1 MSRII
6 HYLPEF
12 FLTHHGVTEA
22 ILHMIKA
29 KEKFKKKFN
38 ILCSNEELKINHSYK
53 KYRIPI
59 NHLFRKKFSFPLFSG
74 FNFKKYKDDL
84 FIIHSV
90 FTLQNY
96 MLSKFLKLNNINYL
110 LIPHGGYIDRNIRKN
125 FFKYILKKIWI
136 FFFESEI
143 IKNSKYV
150 ITLTAPEKKDILK
163 NFDIPA
169 KKIKIIET
177 PILYK
182 NYHKV
187 KNKKRI
193 ITSVSRAD
201 IFHKGLDIS
210 LVAFDLS
217 NLKNFEFR
225 LHLTQ
230 YSKSK
235 SKIGKIISKLKNKK
249 NIKVLKPIYKNKKI
263 ELLKNSKIGLFTSRF
278 EAFASS
284 VWESLWYGQEC
295 VVSNDMNQAS
305 LLKKFDIAHVCK
317 NKPEILAKNL
327 IIASKK
333 IKNTSL
339 KRKKLFKFLSQ
350 EQYVKKL
357 FSLINEDIK

>member
-22 ILHMIKA
+22 ILQMIKA

-38 ILCSNEELKINHSYK
+38 VLSLNKEIKINHSYK
-53 KYRIPI
+53 KYRIPVK
-59 NHLFRKKFSFPLFSG
+59 HVFKKKFSIPLLFS
-74 FNFKKYKDDL
+74 FNFKKYKDDI
-84 FIIHSV
+84 FIIHTI
-90 FTLQNY
+90 FTLQSY
-96 MLSKFLKLNNINYL
+96 VLSKFLKFNDISY
-110 LIPHGGYIDRNIRKN
+110 IVVPHGGYIDKNIRKN
-125 FFKYILKKIWI
+125 HFTYVLKKVWI
-136 FFFESEI
+136 FFIETKI
-143 IKNSKYV
+143 LKNSKQ
-150 ITLTAPEKKDILK
+150 IIALTAPEKKDILK

-169 KKIKIIET
+169 KQIKIIEN
-177 PILYK
+177 PILFK
-182 NYHKV
+182 NYTKIE
-187 KNKKRI
+187 NKKKI

-210 LVAFDLS
+210 LKAFDLS

-235 SKIGKIISKLKNKK
+235 NKIAKIISTLKNKEK
-249 NIKVLKPIYKNKKI
+249 VKVLKPIYKNKKI
-263 ELLKNSKIGLFTSRF
+263 ELLKNSKIGLFTSRY

-295 VVSNDMNQAS
+295 VVSNDMNQAP

-327 IIASKK
+327 TIASKK
-333 IKNTSL
+333 IKNTSS
-339 KRKKLFKFLSQ
+339 KRKKT
-350 EQYVKKL
+350 
-357 FSLINEDIK
+357 I

>member
-12 FLTHHGVTEA
+12 FLTRHGVIEA

-29 KEKFKKKFN
+29 KEKFKKRFN
-38 ILCSNEELKINHSYK
+38 ILSSNKKIKINRAYK
-53 KYRIPI
+53 KYRLPVK
-59 NHLFRKKFSFPLFSG
+59 HLFNKKFSFPLLFS
-74 FNFKKYKDDL
+74 FNFKIHKNDL

-96 MLSKFLKLNNINYL
+96 VLSIFLKFNDIPY
-110 LIPHGGYIDRNIRKN
+110 IVVPHGGYIDKNIRKN
-125 FFKYILKKIWI
+125 TLTFIIKKIWI
-136 FFFESEI
+136 FLLESRI
-143 IKNSKYV
+143 LKNSKR
-150 ITLTAPEKKDILK
+150 IIALTSREKKDILK
-163 NFDIPA
+163 NFNISTNRV
-169 KKIKIIET
+169 KIIEY
-177 PILYK
+177 PILFN
-182 NYHKV
+182 NYQKV
-187 KNKKRI
+187 KNKKNI
-193 ITSVSRAD
+193 ITSLCRAD

-210 LVAFDLS
+210 LIAFDLS

-235 SKIGKIISKLKNKK
+235 NKIEKITSTLKKK
-249 NIKVLKPIYKNKKI
+249 EKVKVLKPIYKNKKI
-263 ELLKNSKIGLFTSRF
+263 ELLKNSKIGLFTSRY

-295 VVSNDMNQAS
+295 VVSNDMNQAP

-327 IIASKK
+327 NIASKK
-333 IKNTSL
+333 IKNTSH

-357 FSLINEDIK
+357 FRLINEDIK

>member
-1 MSRII
+1 MPRII

-29 KEKFKKKFN
+29 KEKLKKKFN

-53 KYRIPI
+53 KHRLPI
-59 NHLFRKKFSFPLFSG
+59 KHLFRKKFSFPLFSG
-74 FNFKKYKDDL
+74 LDFEKYKNDL

-96 MLSKFLKLNNINYL
+96 VLSKYLKFNNINYV
-110 LIPHGGYIDRNIRKN
+110 LIPHGGYIHRNLKKN
-125 FFKYILKKIWI
+125 FFTFILKKIWI

-143 IKNSKYV
+143 LKNSKH
-150 ITLTAPEKKDILK
+150 IIALTSREKKDILK
-163 NFDIPA
+163 NFNISTNHV
-169 KKIKIIET
+169 KIIEY
-177 PILYK
+177 PILFN
-182 NYHKV
+182 NYQRV
-187 KNKKRI
+187 KNKKNI
-193 ITSVSRAD
+193 ISSVCRAD

-210 LVAFDLS
+210 LIAFDLS

-235 SKIGKIISKLKNKK
+235 NKIETIISALKNKK
-249 NIKVLKPIYKNKKI
+249 KVKVLKPIYKNKKI
-263 ELLKNSKIGLFTSRF
+263 ELLKNSKIGLFTSRY

-284 VWESLWYGQEC
+284 LWESLWYGQEC
-295 VVSNDMNQAS
+295 VVSNDMNVAP
-305 LLKKFDIAHVCK
+305 LLKKFNIAHVCK

-327 IIASKK
+327 IIASNK
-333 IKNTSL
+333 IKNTSYR
-339 KRKKLFKFLSQ
+339 RKKLFKFLSQ
-350 EQYVKKL
+350 EQYVKKI
-357 FSLINEDIK
+357 FKLINEDIK